1 MLLSSFPID
10 DNLRLSLY
18 LVYIGL
24 GLWFFSYL
32 YLSFFGM
39 VSENTGV
46 TFRIKYLESVLKQDI
61 SWFEDNDPQSLASKI
76 SKEASAIQA
85 ATGEKA
91 ATIFFAFTM
100 LLAGT
105 GISFILGWKFA
116 FV

>member
-1 MLLSSFPID
+1 
-10 DNLRLSLY
+10 
-18 LVYIGL
+18 
-24 GLWFFSYL
+24 
-32 YLSFFGM
+32 M

-116 FV
+116 FVCVATFPILFLVTSFLIFVLKMGYKVNIS